1 MKKRDKKVG
10 GTMTVTSRVSAQDVD
25 DAYLRIKDV
34 VKETPLQYDRYLS
47 QKYQCNVYLKREDLQ
62 WVRSFKL
69 RGAYNAI
76 SVLSEADKAK
86 GITCC

>member
-10 GTMTVTSRVSAQDVD
+10 GTMTVTSRVSAQEVD

-47 QKYQCNVYLKREDLQ
+47 QKYQCTVYLKR
-62 WVRSFKL
+62 VGSFF
-69 RGAYNAI
+69 
-76 SVLSEADKAK
+76 
-86 GITCC
+86 